1 MTNWKTSL
9 MANILSEHHQL
20 IIRAVAL
27 KEKRR
32 RLSLEASLSFD
43 DWLSIVT
50 PMYHWGW
57 RHLVYV
63 RNELHRITTGEIKK
77 LMIFMPPRHGKTEC
91 VTIRYP
97 AWYLEQHP
105 DRRVIVGCYNQ
116 ILANKFSRKTRRVLR
131 DRVQL
136 SNERT
141 AVEDWE
147 TRVGGGYRAI
157 GVGAGITGQGGDLVI
172 IDDPVKSREE
182 ANSVAY
188 RERVWEWYTDDLYT
202 RLEPHA
208 ALILIMT
215 RWHDDDLAGRILA
228 SDDAKNWS
236 VVSLPALAEANDPL
250 GRIEGA
256 ALCPERYGV
265 DKLLEIQGIQKA
277 NFQALYQQR
286 PTAVEGAILK
296 REYWRYYKQQPEF
309 KMIVQSWDTA
319 FKTKKENDY
328 SVCLTV
334 GISDTGFYILDRWKQ
349 RVEFPDLKRVVIQK
363 AEQFQ
368 PNEILIE
375 DKASGQS
382 LIQEIRRDT
391 RLPIIAIQ
399 VDKDK
404 VARANASTGVLEAGR
419 CYLPESIPW
428 VLDFIDVCAA
438 FPNAAHDDDVDAL
451 TQFLSRHGFRPHREY
466 LVI

>member
-1 MTNWKTSL
+1 MTSL
-9 MANILSEHHQL
+9 MENILSEHDRL
-20 IIRAVAL
+20 VFRAIAL

-32 RLSLEASLSFD
+32 RLLHAGVLTFD
-43 DWLSIVT
+43 EWLPVVT
-50 PMYHWGW
+50 PMYQWDW
-57 RHLVYV
+57 PHLVLI
-63 RNELHRITTGEIKK
+63 RNELHRITIGEIKK

-116 ILANKFSRKTRRVLR
+116 ILANKFSRKTRRIIR

-147 TRVGGGYRAI
+147 TQIGGGYRAI

-202 RLEPHA
+202 RLEPNA
-208 ALILIMT
+208 SLILIMT
-215 RWHDDDLAGRILA
+215 RWHADDLAGRILT
-228 SDDAKNWS
+228 SDDVKNWS

-265 DKLLEIQGIQKA
+265 EKLLEIQNIQKA

-286 PTAVEGAILK
+286 PSAIEGAILK
-296 REYWRYYKQQPEF
+296 REYWRFYKQLPQF
-309 KMIVQSWDTA
+309 NMIVQSWDTA
-319 FKTKKENDY
+319 FKTKKENDF
-328 SVCLTV
+328 SVCLTF
-334 GISDTGFYILDRWKQ
+334 GISDTGFYILDRWKA

-363 AEQFQ
+363 AEQFH

-419 CYLPESIPW
+419 CYLPESTPW
-428 VLDFIDVCAA
+428 VLDFIDVCAG
-438 FPNAAHDDDVDAL
+438 FPNGAHDDDIDAL
-451 TQFLSRHGFRPHREY
+451 TQFLSRHGFRPRREY
-466 LVI
+466 LVV

>member
-1 MTNWKTSL
+1 MNLLPEKH
-9 MANILSEHHQL
+9 LSDYEK
-20 IIRAVAL
+20 IVIRAMAAR
-27 KEKRR
+27 EQRR
-32 RLSLEASLSFD
+32 RLSIKASLDFD
-43 DWLSIVT
+43 LWLSVVT
-50 PMYHWGW
+50 PSFNWSW
-57 RHLVYV
+57 PHLVYIKK
-63 RNELHRITTGEIKK
+63 ELRRVAIGEIKK

-97 AWYLEQHP
+97 AWYLEQNP
-105 DRRVIVGCYNQ
+105 DKRVIVGCYNQ
-116 ILANKFSRKTRRVLR
+116 ILANKFSRKTRRITR
-131 DRVQL
+131 ERIIL
-136 SNERT
+136 SNERV

-147 TRVGGGYRAI
+147 TIAGGGYRAI
-157 GVGAGITGQGGDLVI
+157 GVGSGITGQGGDLVI

-182 ANSVAY
+182 ANSITY

-202 RLEPHA
+202 RLEPDA
-208 ALILIMT
+208 AIILIMT
-215 RWHDDDLAGRILA
+215 RWHDDDLAGRILN

-236 VVSLPALAEANDPL
+236 VISLPALAEANDPL

-256 ALCPERYGV
+256 ALCPERYNEN
-265 DKLLEIQGIQKA
+265 KLHEIQNIQKA

-296 REYWRYYKQQPEF
+296 REYWRYYKELP
-309 KMIVQSWDTA
+309 KLSRIVQSWDTA

-328 SVCLTV
+328 SVCLTF
-334 GISDTGFYILDRWKQ
+334 GINDTGFYILDRWKQ

-363 AEQFQ
+363 AEQFH

-404 VARANASTGVLEAGR
+404 IARANASTGILEAGR
-419 CYLPESIPW
+419 CYLPESSFW
-428 VLDFIDVCAA
+428 VLDFIDVCAS
-438 FPNAAHDDDVDAL
+438 FPNGAHDDDIDAL
-451 TQFLSRHGFRPHREY
+451 TQFLSRHGFRQRKEF
-466 LVI
+466 LIV

>member
-1 MTNWKTSL
+1 
-9 MANILSEHHQL
+9 
-20 IIRAVAL
+20 
-27 KEKRR
+27 
-32 RLSLEASLSFD
+32 
-43 DWLSIVT
+43 
-50 PMYHWGW
+50 
-57 RHLVYV
+57 
-63 RNELHRITTGEIKK
+63 
-77 LMIFMPPRHGKTEC
+77 MIFMPPRHGKTEC

-97 AWYLEQHP
+97 AWYLEQYP
-105 DRRVIVGCYNQ
+105 DKRVIVGCYNQ
-116 ILANKFSRKTRRVLR
+116 ILANKFSRKTRRILR
-131 DRVQL
+131 ERISL

-147 TRVGGGYRAI
+147 TSAGGGYRAI

-172 IDDPVKSREE
+172 IDDPVKNREE

-202 RLEPHA
+202 RLEPKA

-228 SDDAKNWS
+228 SDDARNWS
-236 VVSLPALAEANDPL
+236 VISLPALAEANDPL
-250 GRIEGA
+250 GRIEGE
-256 ALCPERYGV
+256 ALCPERYNA
-265 DKLLEIQGIQKA
+265 DKLLEIKNIQKA
-277 NFQALYQQR
+277 NFHALYQQR
-286 PTAVEGAILK
+286 PTAIEGAILK
-296 REYWRYYKQQPEF
+296 REYWRYYKQAP
-309 KMIVQSWDTA
+309 KLNLVVQSWDTA
-319 FKTKKENDY
+319 FKIKKENDY
-328 SVCLTV
+328 SVCLTF
-334 GISDTGFYILDRWKQ
+334 GITDTGFYILDRWKQ

-363 AEQFQ
+363 AEQFK

-419 CYLPESIPW
+419 CYLPEAIAW
-428 VLDFIDVCAA
+428 VADFVDVCAA

-451 TQFLSRHGFRPHREY
+451 TQFLSRYGFRPRREF
-466 LVI
+466 LIV